1 MSERGINPQKMQ
13 SQMENQERQEREA
26 QEEQMRLEEERKVQE
41 KEAEEARIAAA
52 IEQHKQGISIIII
65 FKMKII

>member
-26 QEEQMRLEEERKVQE
+26 QEEQLRLEEERKIQE

-52 IEQHKQGISIIII
+52 IEQHKQGILIRIE
-65 FKMKII
+65 MKIV